1 MTHSK
6 FEMIFKCRT
15 IKISQ
20 RWFHGEFSFYWKI
33 LKYQFFFITTVRVLG
48 VSYLVRILS
57 AAESKWPLGPRMKV
71 G

>member
-1 MTHSK
+1 MQDNKDFTAL
-6 FEMIFKCRT
+6 
-15 IKISQ
+15 ISVL
-20 RWFHGEFSFYWKI
+20 RI
-33 LKYQFFFITTVRVLG
+33 FITTVLVLG